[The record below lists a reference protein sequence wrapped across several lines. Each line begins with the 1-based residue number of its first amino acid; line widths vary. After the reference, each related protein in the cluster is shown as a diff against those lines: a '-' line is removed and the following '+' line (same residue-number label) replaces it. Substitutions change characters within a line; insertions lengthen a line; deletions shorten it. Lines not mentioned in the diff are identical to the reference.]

1 MRSLIRSRLLDYRI
15 WSKRTFIQIITD
27 ISEHLAK
34 YLKVLAEF
42 GEVAIVCDHKFINK
56 KQGDDSP
63 KALGISALITD
74 AYGVQTDILLAYIPV
89 NSSTNLFTVPLL
101 EEVLMEF
108 QLWDAFK
115 KSKIA
120 FSVDYAM
127 SMTVNQLFRNNGLEP
142 LVTICQVSNFYPL

>member
-1 MRSLIRSRLLDYRI
+1 MVE
-15 WSKRTFIQIITD
+15 TD
-27 ISEHLAK
+27 IYSDNNGYFSEHLAK

-108 QLWDAFK
+108 QLWD
-115 KSKIA
+115 S
-120 FSVDYAM
+120 
-127 SMTVNQLFRNNGLEP
+127 FRNPRLH
-142 LVTICQVSNFYPL
+142 LVSITLCQ